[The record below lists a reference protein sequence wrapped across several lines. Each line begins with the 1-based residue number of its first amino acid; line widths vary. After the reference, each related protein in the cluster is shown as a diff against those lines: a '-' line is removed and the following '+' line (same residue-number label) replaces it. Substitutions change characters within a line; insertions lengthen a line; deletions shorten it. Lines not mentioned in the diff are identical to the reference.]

1 MSSELAQLGDDELEQ
16 IRQAL
21 RSPRGRYYSD
31 RAAQL
36 AGVPLRTLNHWA
48 REGHLVSD
56 YYPERPKAWSYRDL
70 VLIRLF
76 VWLRSRHHV
85 PADAAGR
92 VATVRDELN
101 RPETE
106 LSIVRSHGRVLLLG
120 NENFDRAS
128 GIGVFTDLLDFLADF
143 SLLQSLDVP
152 ELGKSKVWGP
162 NLVRPSPNTAI
173 SPWVMGGD
181 PCVRGSRLPTAS
193 LFILSRERE
202 MSHNEIS
209 ELYDGVVSAE
219 TVGEAILLESRLRRL
234 PAAA

>member
-1 MSSELAQLGDDELEQ
+1 MSSELAQLGDDELEL

-36 AGVPLRTLNHWA
+36 AGVPLRTLNHWT
-48 REGHLVSD
+48 REGHLASD
-56 YYPERPKAWSYRDL
+56 YHFRPKAWSYRDL

-85 PADAAGR
+85 PVDAARR
-92 VATVRDELN
+92 VASVRDELN
-101 RPETE
+101 RPEAE
-106 LSIVRSHGRVLLLG
+106 LSIVRSHGRVLLIG

-128 GIGVFTDLLDFLADF
+128 GIGVFPDLLDFIADF

-162 NLVRPSPNTAI
+162 NLVRPSPNTEI
-173 SPWVMGGD
+173 SPWTMAGD

-193 LFILSRERE
+193 LFILNRERE
-202 MSHNEIS
+202 MSRDEIS
-209 ELYDGVVSAE
+209 ELYDGAVSAE
-219 TVGEAILLESRLRRL
+219 TVGEAISLESRLRRL